1 MQGGYI
7 GKTLFVDL
15 TTGQIKEEK
24 HDDALYRSF
33 LGGYGIGARILF
45 SRQPA
50 RVDPLGAENMLGFVT
65 GPLTGTPALF
75 GSRFTVVAKSP
86 LTSTWGDANC
96 GGAFGPYLKFAGCD
110 AIFFSGISEKPVY
123 LLVDEGRVELRDAHH
138 IWGKDTWETENIL
151 QSELGKKIQ
160 VASIGPSGE
169 KLSLISA
176 VITDKGRAAG
186 RSGLGA
192 VMGSK
197 KLKAVVV
204 RGEEPVPIADKAR
217 LDKERR
223 RCLKELKKTAGPTLM
238 SPTLL
243 REFGTCGLTTT
254 MVKIAGAAIKNFGGV
269 GEMDFPNVKKID
281 GKAVIERQQ
290 RRYGCWRC
298 PIACGGLMKAGRGE
312 YRYRAGTHKPE
323 YETLASFGLDC
334 LNENLESIVKLNDI
348 CNRYGL
354 DTISAGCTIA
364 FAIEC
369 YENGIIDTKDTDN
382 IELTWGNHRA
392 IVEMTEKLARREGL
406 GDVLADGVK
415 KASEKIGKG
424 ASDYAIHIQGQ
435 EVPSADPKRFA
446 AMATTYVLNA
456 TPARHTQ
463 GSEGYMPLDLE
474 LPPFDQKSFA
484 GRGEAHKITSNIMHA
499 INCAGVCQFGYMY
512 GIGAHDLPEFLSAVT
527 GWEYTVEELL
537 RIGERVA
544 NLRQAFNM
552 REGVNL
558 SDVRVPGRVLG
569 KPPQQVGPVAGRE
582 VDMKTLAR
590 DYLTAMD
597 WDVDT
602 GKPSKKKLMELGL
615 NDVVESLSL

>member
-1 MQGGYI
+1 MKGGYI
-7 GKTLFVDL
+7 GKMLFVDL
-15 TTGQIKEEK
+15 STGQIKAEK
-24 HDDALYRSF
+24 ADDELYRSF
-33 LGGYGIGARILF
+33 MGGYGIGARVLF

-50 RVDPLGAENMLGFVT
+50 SVDPLGAENMLGFVT

-96 GGAFGPYLKFAGCD
+96 GGAFGPYLKFAGYD
-110 AIFFSGISEKPVY
+110 GVFFRGISEKPVY
-123 LLVDEGRVELRDAHH
+123 LLVDEDRVELRDAHH
-138 IWGKDTWETENIL
+138 LWGKDTWETENIL
-151 QSELGKKIQ
+151 QSELGKEVK

-197 KLKAVVV
+197 KLKAVAV
-204 RGEEPVPIADKAR
+204 RGQQSVPIANKAR

-223 RCLKELKKTAGPTLM
+223 RCLKELKKVAGPTLM

-269 GEMDFPNVKKID
+269 GEMDFPNVKEID
-281 GKAVIERQQ
+281 GRAVIEHQQ
-290 RRYGCWRC
+290 RRYGCWGC
-298 PIACGGLMKAGRGE
+298 PIACGGLMRAGKGE

-323 YETLASFGLDC
+323 YETIAAFGLDC
-334 LNENLESIVKLNDI
+334 LNENLESIVNLNDI

-354 DTISAGCTIA
+354 DTISAGCTMA

-369 YENGIIDTKDTDN
+369 FENGIINTKDTEN
-382 IELTWGNHRA
+382 TELTWGSHRA

-406 GDVLADGVK
+406 GDVLADGVQ
-415 KASEKIGKG
+415 KAAERIGKG
-424 ASDYAIHIQGQ
+424 AAEYAIHIQGQ
-435 EVPSADPKRFA
+435 EVPSADPKRFPA
-446 AMATTYVLNA
+446 FATVYALNA

-474 LPPFDQKSFA
+474 LPPFDQKSYA
-484 GRGEAHKITSNIMHA
+484 GRGEAHKISSNIMHA

-512 GIGAHDLPEFLSAVT
+512 GIGAHDLPQFLSAVT
-527 GWEYTVEELL
+527 GWEYTIEELL

-552 REGVNL
+552 REGITLADLV
-558 SDVRVPGRVLG
+558 VPGRVLG
-569 KPPQQVGPVAGRE
+569 KPPQQVGPVAGKE
-582 VDMKTLAR
+582 VDMKTLAK

-615 NDVVESLSL
+615 NDVAQVLWP